1 MNLQSSYKAPFTTKA
16 DESNIEARESALHR
30 LPLYA
35 VCVGLGLLGGA
46 VGVALAI
53 GLAILI
59 QLRMPPPAVF
69 APGIIP
75 LMVTAVAAG
84 LCVSWLVGQMARH
97 RMARHRMARQ
107 SWADLLGDSSQHGLQ
122 VILVSSVFAS
132 LAQVLF
138 FFM

>member
-16 DESNIEARESALHR
+16 DESNIGSRESALHR

-35 VCVGLGLLGGA
+35 MCVGLGLLGGA

-59 QLRMPPPAVF
+59 QLRIPPPAVF

-75 LMVTAVAAG
+75 LMVTAVIAG
-84 LCVSWLVGQMARH
+84 LGVSWLVGQMVRP
-97 RMARHRMARQ
+97 MARH
-107 SWADLLGDSSQHGLQ
+107 SWPDLLGDSSQHGLQ

>member
-84 LCVSWLVGQMARH
+84 LGVSWLVGQMARH
-97 RMARHRMARQ
+97 PMARQ

>member
-1 MNLQSSYKAPFTTKA
+1 MDMQSSYKGSFRTEA
-16 DESNIEARESALHR
+16 DRSDIGARGSALHR
-30 LPLYA
+30 LPQYA
-35 VCVGLGLLGGA
+35 VCIGLGLLGGA
-46 VGVALAI
+46 VGVAMAI

-69 APGIIP
+69 APGVIP
-75 LMVTAVAAG
+75 LMITAVLAG
-84 LCVSWLVGQMARH
+84 LGTSWLIGQMARH
-97 RMARHRMARQ
+97 SMARH
-107 SWADLLGDSSQHGLQ
+107 SWSDLVGDSSQHGLQ

>member
-84 LCVSWLVGQMARH
+84 LCVSWLAGHVARH
-97 RMARHRMARQ
+97 SR
-107 SWADLLGDSSQHGLQ
+107 SDLLGDSSQHGLQ